1 MIFMIFDNFRLE
13 VSYKRLDLI
22 KELITRQLMK
32 VFKVQ
37 EEADIKANFYG
48 MTGAGIQ
55 FINSSIKIQVRMKN
69 VVERCL

>member
-1 MIFMIFDNFRLE
+1 MIFMIFDNFRLD

-48 MTGAGIQ
+48 MTGAGI
-55 FINSSIKIQVRMKN
+55 
-69 VVERCL
+69 